1 MNNDKINL
9 LWLLLAVGIS
19 YLISEWIW
27 ASEWLNTP
35 PHSLELWKLVWIWQW
50 LVPAMLGM
58 AATLILMQ
66 AVKIFKRVLGGAVY
80 IERGPSNHGGF
91 HG

>member
-1 MNNDKINL
+1 MSNDKINL

-19 YLISEWIW
+19 YLISEWFW

-35 PHSLELWKLVWIWQW
+35 PHSLEHWKLVWIWRF
-50 LVPAMLGM
+50 LVPAILGM

-66 AVKIFKRVLGGAVY
+66 AVKVFTRGAASVY
-80 IERGPSNHGGF
+80 IDRGPSNHGGF